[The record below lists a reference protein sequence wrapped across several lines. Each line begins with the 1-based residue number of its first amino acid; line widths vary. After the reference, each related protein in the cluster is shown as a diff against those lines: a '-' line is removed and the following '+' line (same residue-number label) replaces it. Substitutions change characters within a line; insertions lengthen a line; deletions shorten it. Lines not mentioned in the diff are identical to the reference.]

1 MVKSIYI
8 WKVCFGSKEDKQ
20 KGRQQST
27 SPDQTVSISK
37 RLASNPIMDAK
48 KSKKEREKESRD
60 DGFKKTSTVNY
71 NAISDRQVGDKRFE
85 RERASAGS
93 AATNAPAV
101 SSTFD
106 AFQRMAA
113 GLDRRSIQD
122 NISDPNRP
130 TWEQYKKDNEEK
142 LDLVNNDVRKMVEYR
157 AQLDKERDERLQRGT
172 NHGKKSKAI
181 SDSDDDS
188 SSDSDSDS
196 DDSKHRKKHKKD
208 KKKKDQGSM
217 RLSDFMKA
225 GYESD

>member
-1 MVKSIYI
+1 
-8 WKVCFGSKEDKQ
+8 
-20 KGRQQST
+20 
-27 SPDQTVSISK
+27 
-37 RLASNPIMDAK
+37 MDAK

-71 NAISDRQVGDKRFE
+71 NAISDRQIGDKRFE

-93 AATNAPAV
+93 AAGSNAPAV

-113 GLDRRSIQD
+113 GLERRSIQD

-142 LDLVNNDVRKMVEYR
+142 LDLVSNDVRKMVEYR

-208 KKKKDQGSM
+208 KKKDKKHKKDKKKDKKSKKKRKHSDDSSGDDSENKKDKKKKKDEGSM